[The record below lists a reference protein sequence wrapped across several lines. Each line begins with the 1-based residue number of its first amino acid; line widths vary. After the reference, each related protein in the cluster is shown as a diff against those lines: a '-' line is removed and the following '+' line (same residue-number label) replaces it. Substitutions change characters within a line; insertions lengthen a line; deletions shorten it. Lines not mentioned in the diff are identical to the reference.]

1 MKDRSS
7 YTADR
12 FKGSATALML
22 EDYHKAL
29 ETIENHK
36 VDKILDLGCGF
47 GGVTKLVTDF
57 FSATEV
63 YGVDIN
69 PRRLEVA
76 REQGIKTIEADLNTS
91 SLPLPPD
98 YFDLVISNG
107 VIEHLYF
114 YDDLITESY
123 RVLKRGG
130 FLVLSLPN
138 LANYIQRF
146 SLLLGYQPSDVNIS
160 RKIYAG
166 TLFCSGKPVQG
177 HIHSATL
184 NAVKQL
190 LEYYNFAIIATRR
203 GDPVMTGSKWA
214 FLFKVV
220 GYFCPIGL
228 ARRIIL
234 IAQKP
239 SPSLVYLSIYTPSM
253 FGGRDE
259 R

>member
-1 MKDRSS
+1 MNGKSN
-7 YTADR
+7 YIADKFR
-12 FKGSATALML
+12 GSATALML

-47 GGVTKLVTDF
+47 GGVTKLVADF
-57 FSATEV
+57 FSATEI
-63 YGVDIN
+63 YGVDIK

-76 REQGIKTIEADLNTS
+76 REQGIKTIEADLNIS
-91 SLPLPPD
+91 SLPLPSG

-138 LANYIQRF
+138 LANYIQRL

-190 LEYYNFAIIATRR
+190 LEYYNFTIIAARK
-203 GDPVMTGSKWA
+203 GDPVMTGSRWA

-220 GYFCPIGL
+220 GYFCPISL
-228 ARRIIL
+228 TRRIII

-239 SPSLVYLSIYTPSM
+239 SPSQVNLRVYTPAL
-253 FGGRDE
+253 GG
-259 R
+259 